1 MENYKKITVLD
12 NEVQARL
19 LDSILKERC
28 IPHILRSYYD
38 SAYNGLFQF
47 HKGWGHIEA
56 PEEFETE
63 ILNIFANLFEQSLDT
78 GDDQAAQKPDEDL
91 S

>member
-19 LDSILKERC
+19 LDSILKERG

-47 HKGWGHIEA
+47 RKGWGHIEA

-63 ILNIFANLFEQSLDT
+63 ILNIFADLSEQSLDT

>member
-1 MENYKKITVLD
+1 MERFEKVAILK

-19 LDSILKERC
+19 VDSVLSERG

-38 SAYNGLFQF
+38 SAYDGLFQGQ
-47 HKGWGHIEA
+47 KGWGHIES
-56 PEEFETE
+56 PLDFKEE
-63 ILNIFANLFEQSLDT
+63 ILAIIEDIERQSRISLVEQGSNEE
-78 GDDQAAQKPDEDL
+78 ED